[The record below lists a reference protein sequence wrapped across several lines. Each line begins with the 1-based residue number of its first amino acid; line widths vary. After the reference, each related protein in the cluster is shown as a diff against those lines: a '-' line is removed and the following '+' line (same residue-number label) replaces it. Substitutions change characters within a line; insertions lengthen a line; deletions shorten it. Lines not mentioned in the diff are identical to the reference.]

1 MFFLS
6 VLSAVI
12 IDFPTDNDTVFKNTC
27 TKIATMMNIMKTSLV
42 GFFFLLA
49 LVVPANASAE
59 DPDTAIQFLL
69 DYVRQSDVVFIRND
83 KVYTPID
90 AAAHMQKKYAY
101 YKDVIKTPED
111 FIRFA
116 GTKSMISGSPYRVKT
131 KTGEVMLNS
140 AWLKSVLREYRL
152 NPNPDKPEKM
162 ATKARRHKE

>member
-1 MFFLS
+1 
-6 VLSAVI
+6 
-12 IDFPTDNDTVFKNTC
+12 
-27 TKIATMMNIMKTSLV
+27 MKTSFV
-42 GFFFLLA
+42 SFFFLIA
-49 LVVPANASAE
+49 LVVPAIVAAE

-69 DYVRQSDVVFIRND
+69 DYVRHSDIVFIRND
-83 KVYTPID
+83 KAHTSTE

-111 FIRFA
+111 FIRYA
-116 GTKSMISGSPYRVKT
+116 GTKSMISGRPYRVKT